1 MLLKSPYFSCL
12 FVFRRLRFL
21 KVIGLSEVGKIFF
34 LFLIVSPSFFLSF
47 RCIACRIV
55 FFLANL
61 MRVPGLR
68 EVMQGIYIKSIW
80 NTHFSDKMGRLL
92 YTFYRKQSR
101 SYFSI
106 KYRERYLQSS
116 RGTLTLQGKITL
128 YRQRNTRIKRKQ
140 TKARADTSD
149 KELNNLIL

>member
-80 NTHFSDKMGRLL
+80 NTHFSDKLGRLR
-92 YTFYRKQSR
+92 YTFYREQTR
-101 SYFSI
+101 RYYSI

-128 YRQRNTRIKRKQ
+128 YGQRLYTDQ
-140 TKARADTSD
+140 TKTNKSESRHVG
-149 KELNNLIL
+149 